1 MNSLL
6 CCVIQHCMRK
16 QKFLFVSSMPSV
28 IALLFY
34 KKYWHE
40 YTKEKTQSFNGLFLM
55 LMIVFI
61 SMHPTIDCYTCEDDE
76 R

>member
-6 CCVIQHCMRK
+6 CCIIQHCMRK
-16 QKFLFVSSMPSV
+16 QIPVCVELPSV

-40 YTKEKTQSFNGLFLM
+40 YTKEEAQSFSGLFLM
-55 LMIVFI
+55 LTIVFI
-61 SMHPTIDCYTCEDDE
+61 SMHPTIDCYTCKDDE